1 MNVVNGLQSQL
12 TENNLV
18 KQELDQLEEGAQI
31 YKLVGPVLIPQDLD
45 EAKSTVDTRIKF
57 ISKETTSAK
66 SKVEKMD
73 KTLQER
79 RMAMLQEQQ
88 KK

>member
-1 MNVVNGLQSQL
+1 MNGLQSQL